1 MMRALYSAASGMI
14 AQQYNMDTISNN
26 LANVN
31 TTGFKGQRA
40 EFQDLVYQTFKSSST
55 TSNASQVGLG
65 SALSATGSDF
75 SEGALQNTSSPL
87 DLAII
92 GNGFFQVTKPD
103 GTLAYTRDG
112 SFKQDANGLLVTS
125 DGYPIEPPI
134 TVPTNATSVS
144 ISNAGTVYAILPG
157 QNDPQQVGQIQLAL
171 FPNPAGLTR
180 IGQNLFSANGAA
192 GGVTLANPGLT
203 GAGEIN
209 EGFLEGSN
217 VQVVAEMVKM
227 IMAQRAYE
235 INSKAIQTSDQM
247 LQTINGL
254 KQ

>member
-1 MMRALYSAASGMI
+1 MI
-14 AQQYNMDTISNN
+14 AQQLNLDTISNN

-40 EFQDLVYQTFKSSST
+40 EFQDLVYQTFRSASST
-55 TSNASQVGLG
+55 IGQSQNASQVGLG
-65 SALSATGSDF
+65 SNFSASGSDF
-75 SEGALQNTSSPL
+75 SEGALQNTGGPL
-87 DLAII
+87 DLAIV

-103 GTLAYTRDG
+103 GSLAYTRDG
-112 SFKQDANGLLVTS
+112 SFKQDSNGSLVTS
-125 DGYPIEPPI
+125 DGYPVEPPI
-134 TVPTNATSVS
+134 TIPTNASSVT
-144 ISNAGTVYAILPG
+144 ISNTGQVTAIVPG
-157 QNDPQQVGQIQLAL
+157 QNDPQQVGQLQLAM

-180 IGQNLFSANGAA
+180 IGQNLFSASDAA
-192 GGVTLANPGLT
+192 GAVTLANPGLT
-203 GAGEIN
+203 GAGEVSA
-209 EGFLEGSN
+209 GYLEGSN

-247 LQTINGL
+247 LQTINAL